1 MERGQGSELAP
12 RGRRFL
18 VKVHCFRPFIRR
30 ADEFFPLQ
38 RGDSQGADVVQI
50 GAFGEND
57 RRVSSCQG
65 DPEDGLAAAEGDSCA
80 AHSHS
85 RAREAEL

>member
-1 MERGQGSELAP
+1 M
-12 RGRRFL
+12 
-18 VKVHCFRPFIRR
+18 
-30 ADEFFPLQ
+30 
-38 RGDSQGADVVQI
+38 QI

-65 DPEDGLAAAEGDSCA
+65 DPEDGLAAAEGDSSA

-85 RAREAEL
+85 RAPEAELREDALICSVLVEYSQVSRGDRRHDNFPGF